1 MSFSVSGKTAIVT
14 GSASGI
20 GLAIARHLLDKGA
33 NVMFADVDEARL
45 EAEVGEEARA
55 EGPIRMFAGDLTEKL
70 TIANLLSATIDAF
83 DRVDILV
90 NASRRMVVSE
100 LLNPEADG
108 VEELWRHN
116 VLSSLRMSQMTAKR
130 MIQHAQRAE
139 VEPGTMLGSIINLS
153 SIAAQ
158 ATRPDLSDW
167 LAKPHRVEGFQTLP
181 GIFSADGP
189 DRGSVL
195 LAGALPAK
203 LGGKVA
209 DLGAG
214 WGFLAAEILKR
225 PGVKKL
231 DLVEAEADAL
241 DCAKVNITD
250 PRARFHWADA
260 TTWRPETLLDAVVTN
275 PPFHTGRA
283 ADPALGAAFI
293 RAARRMLAPDGSLWL
308 VANRHL
314 PYDAVLADCFLDF
327 KDVAGDGAFRVIHAI
342 KPRRDA
348 LRAKP

>member
-1 MSFSVSGKTAIVT
+1 MRSARLSLALETGALDLPVSGRIAVYRPRIGDDLSGLPEGRVVVLTGFKPDHDHFAVRYPVAPSAPYAAAIVCLPR
-14 GSASGI
+14 SREAARA
-20 GLAIARHLLDKGA
+20 LIAQA
-33 NVMFADVDEARL
+33 A
-45 EAEVGEEARA
+45 AEVAPGGWIAVDGQKTDGIDTALKDLRGRVELSESLSKAHGKLA
-55 EGPIRMFAGDLTEKL
+55 SFAAG
-70 TIANLLSATIDAF
+70 A
-83 DRVDILV
+83 
-90 NASRRMVVSE
+90 
-100 LLNPEADG
+100 
-108 VEELWRHN
+108 
-116 VLSSLRMSQMTAKR
+116 
-130 MIQHAQRAE
+130 
-139 VEPGTMLGSIINLS
+139 
-153 SIAAQ
+153 
-158 ATRPDLSDW
+158 DLSDW
-167 LAKPHRVEGFQTLP
+167 LAKPSTVDRFQTLP
-181 GIFSADGP
+181 GVFSADGP